1 MDTGSGAEIQIRS
14 LVSMVAADECLFSVL
29 SGERIAVALLL
40 DRLDLLTFWGS
51 MLEAVDRLG

>member
-29 SGERIAVALLL
+29 STGASQW
-40 DRLDLLTFWGS
+40 RLCWIDSTS
-51 MLEAVDRLG
+51 